1 MTNLVAE
8 HVQETGASVAVLCQT
23 VGLSRSTFYRCSKSV
38 PSPDAKETDLRDAIQ
53 KIALEFSCYGYRRI
67 TAQLARQGFTVNHKR
82 VLRLMREDNLLCLRK
97 KRFIKTTDS
106 DHGLPIYQNLAAKL
120 TVDGL
125 DQLWVSDITYIRL
138 ANEFVYLAVV
148 LDAFSRRVLGWHLS
162 RRLDAGLTVA
172 ALDMA
177 LQSRQPAF
185 ASGLVHH
192 SDRGV
197 QYAAA
202 EYTEILCR
210 NGIQIS
216 MSRVGN
222 PYDNAKAESFMKTLK
237 YEQVYLCEYRNLA
250 EARAGIGGFIECVYN
265 QKRLH
270 SSLGYLPPAEFEALY
285 RQPETN
291 QRNEKD
297 TP

>member
-1 MTNLVAE
+1 MTSLVAE
-8 HVQETGASVAVLCQT
+8 HAQETGTSLTVLCRT
-23 VGLSRSTFYRCSKSV
+23 VGLSRATFYRYCK
-38 PSPDAKETDLRDAIQ
+38 PIISPEAVETDLREAIQ
-53 KIALEFSCYGYRRI
+53 QIALEFSCYGYRRI
-67 TAQLARQGFTVNHKR
+67 TAQLTRQGFAVNHKR

-106 DHGLPIYQNLAAKL
+106 EHGLPIYQNLAAKL
-120 TVDGL
+120 TVNGL
-125 DQLWVSDITYIRL
+125 DQLWVADITYIRL
-138 ANEFVYLAVV
+138 ASEFVYLAVI
-148 LDAFSRRVLGWHLS
+148 LDAFSRRVVGWHLS

-172 ALDMA
+172 ALQMA
-177 LQSRQPAF
+177 LEARNPNV
-185 ASGLVHH
+185 GLVHH

-202 EYTEILCR
+202 EYTDLLKVR
-210 NGIQIS
+210 SIQIS

-237 YEQVYLCEYRNLA
+237 YEQVYLCEYANLT
-250 EARAGIGGFIECVYN
+250 EARKSIADFIECVYN

-270 SSLGYLPPAEFEALY
+270 SSLGYLPPAEFEALH
-285 RQPETN
+285 RQPNHQN
-291 QRNEKD
+291 QQNEKD

>member
-1 MTNLVAE
+1 MKDLVTE
-8 HVQETGASVAVLCQT
+8 HAAETGVSISALCRT
-23 VGLSRSTFYRCSKSV
+23 VGFSRATFYRQV
-38 PSPDAKETDLRDAIQ
+38 EPQARQEEEAALRDALHHV
-53 KIALEFSCYGYRRI
+53 ALESPCYGYRRI
-67 TAQLARQGFTVNHKR
+67 TAELARRGFHINHKR
-82 VLRLMREDNLLCLRK
+82 VLRLMRQDNLLCLRK
-97 KRFIKTTDS
+97 RRFVRTTDS
-106 DHGLPIYQNLAAKL
+106 EHALPVYQNLAAKL
-120 TVDGL
+120 VVNSL

-148 LDAFSRRVLGWHLS
+148 LDAFSRRVVGWCLS

-172 ALDMA
+172 ALQMA
-177 LQSRQPAF
+177 LKERNPTF
-185 ASGLVHH
+185 GLVHH

-202 EYTEILCR
+202 EYTNLLKD

-216 MSRVGN
+216 MSRTGN

-237 YEQVYLCEYRNLA
+237 YEQVYLCDWSNLT
-250 EARAGIGGFIECVYN
+250 EAREGIADFIECVYN

-270 SSLGYLPPAEFEALY
+270 SSLGYLPPVEFEQLH
-285 RQPETN
+285 RQREQ
-291 QRNEKD
+291 QRSEKT